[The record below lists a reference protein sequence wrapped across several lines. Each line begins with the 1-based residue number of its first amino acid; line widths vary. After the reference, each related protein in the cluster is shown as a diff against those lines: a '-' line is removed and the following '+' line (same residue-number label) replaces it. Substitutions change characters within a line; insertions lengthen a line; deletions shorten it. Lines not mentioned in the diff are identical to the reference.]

1 MKFLVFAAI
10 LVVGQATKLKIHV
23 PKEAENLLSSFNVN
37 DIPKK
42 ITLHLNGINPN
53 DVLSLVQTHLPQVTA
68 ETEADDQ
75 VADAP
80 AQPATAHL
88 KVHLN
93 APVQEDAHKQKIKVH
108 LKGAN
113 LNDIMK
119 SLSKFAPSVVS
130 GQDAPHIKIH
140 LKNPTQEVQNDEPA
154 QASQEQAHKIVVHL
168 NGANLQDIL
177 PMVKNFAPMV
187 QTGNDQPQHIKV
199 HLKQASQKDAPA
211 PADDGKQHIRLHL
224 KGAGLQDVMTQLQKF
239 APMIAG
245 GNDHIK
251 IHLRPH
257 LVEKDE
263 KAETKEEESVEAVEE
278 KPAEDAVQEVKADTD
293 SDSAEDHQEKY
304 KQMLDQLLKERA
316 DAEIEA
322 KREALQK
329 AAAMKHAMKREA
341 LINKLQARI
350 NARKDQQDS
359 VAM

>member
-1 MKFLVFAAI
+1 LV
-10 LVVGQATKLKIHV
+10 K
-23 PKEAENLLSSFNVN
+23 NLNVA

-53 DVLSLVQTHLPQVTA
+53 DVLSLVNKYMPGVTA
-68 ETEADDQ
+68 KTEADNQ

-88 KVHLN
+88 KVHLKQ
-93 APVQEDAHKQKIKVH
+93 PVQDVQTQKIKVH

-113 LNDIMK
+113 LNDIMN
-119 SLSKFAPSVVS
+119 SLSKFAPSIVS

-140 LKNPTQEVQNDEPA
+140 LKKPEQEVQNDEPA
-154 QASQEQAHKIVVHL
+154 QASPEQAHKIVVHL

-177 PMVKNFAPMV
+177 PMVQNFAPMV

-199 HLKQASQKDAPA
+199 HLKRASEQQDA

-224 KGAGLQDVMTQLQKF
+224 KGAGLQDVMKKLQNF
-239 APMIAG
+239 APLIAG

-251 IHLRPH
+251 IHLRPK

-263 KAETKEEESVEAVEE
+263 EAETKEEETVDAVEE
-278 KPAEDAVQEVKADTD
+278 QPAEDVEEQTAEDAVEEVP
-293 SDSAEDHQEKY
+293 AEQTHQEKY

-329 AAAMKHAMKREA
+329 AAAKKHAMKREA

-350 NARKDQQDS
+350 NAREQQGGDE
-359 VAM
+359 AM